1 MAPMK
6 KAPMKKVMKA
16 MKVKMTKAQLKI
28 NSMLKGRKA
37 AEEDVKYSGY
47 TDKERAAAKKAEA
60 AAKKVEAAA
69 KKAMKTM
76 KAEAA
81 DKAMKTMK
89 AMKAEP
95 AEKPKQDKKKG
106 QTPDLDSMSLDDK
119 INYYT
124 NLKPKDQN
132 IDDFLNDLNEKDSQ
146 RLWQRYAYARK
157 TDDKAAKAMHGLLIC
172 CCVVS
177 CCCNH

>member
-1 MAPMK
+1 
-6 KAPMKKVMKA
+6 MKKVMKA

-60 AAKKVEAAA
+60 AAMAMKTM
-69 KKAMKTM
+69 KAMKAM

-106 QTPDLDSMSLDDK
+106 QQPDLDSMSLDDK
-119 INYYT
+119 ISYYT

-132 IDDFLNDLNEKDSQ
+132 IDDFLSAMNEKDSQ

-157 TDDKAAKAMHGLLIC
+157 TDQKAAKAMHGLLIC
-172 CCVVS
+172 CCVVC